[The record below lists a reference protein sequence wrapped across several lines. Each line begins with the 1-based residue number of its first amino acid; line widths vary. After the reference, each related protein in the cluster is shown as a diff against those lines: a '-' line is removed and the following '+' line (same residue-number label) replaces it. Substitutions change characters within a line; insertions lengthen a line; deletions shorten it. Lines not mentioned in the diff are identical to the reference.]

1 LKIWD
6 GTGVYQKEQ
15 LPIDPAER
23 EGFSSLH
30 RSTWP
35 EPDDKLIDDETEA
48 TGDNIVQIATAVRR
62 FKSARNL
69 SLATNLNDLYLI
81 TSNPNMSALLEE
93 AKVDIISI
101 TRASRVT
108 MTHEPVPGSESI
120 LSEEDFQVAVKL

>member
-1 LKIWD
+1 M
-6 GTGVYQKEQ
+6 
-15 LPIDPAER
+15 
-23 EGFSSLH
+23 
-30 RSTWP
+30 
-35 EPDDKLIDDETEA
+35 
-48 TGDNIVQIATAVRR
+48 
-62 FKSARNL
+62 